1 MFETL
6 CIFFNAAL
14 NKAIKTVPLILAILL
29 LRLVMKRLPKKAHVW
44 LWGVA
49 ALGLLLPTV
58 HFASRFSLVPR
69 AEPVPHSIVYEY
81 EPQVDLGVAPV
92 DSSVNSVLMYFNT
105 DGADSITPLMSAEYI
120 ASIIW
125 ACGILLIALYAAV
138 STVRLRLRLR
148 TAKQDAAEKRV
159 YMSNACPTPFILG
172 VFAPRI
178 YLPENLPDADRNAVL
193 LHERAHIRRRDHIW
207 KLLGFAIAAVYW
219 FDPLVWL
226 GYHLFSKDVEFACD
240 ERVIGNLDPAG
251 KKAYAEALLH
261 CSLLKLPRAAC
272 PLAFGETSVKARIAS
287 VAKFKA
293 PAIWKLLLAAVSLP
307 VTGICFLTDPHY
319 MPKQEVFERV
329 ILENSNLDD
338 HSTTVCAYQ
347 ILDSHYEPF
356 YDLRRVGYYYA
367 AVMVREY
374 QARDGVQTV
383 VREEFLPVCLAFKQD
398 RELWYNDLT
407 LYPEVTTETVN
418 QRFREYFPDTD
429 PKGGEWKNCYG
440 SLAQACDTKIAK
452 HYMPPQEAFSR
463 EILENSSVTN
473 SNTKV
478 CAYQILDQYYDWI
491 LDRRE
496 AGIYYVAIL
505 LREYKKQDG
514 TLALVHET
522 FAPVQMQFKEDWLNG
537 YDDLN
542 LVKTA
547 PRYEGRRDEIM
558 QRFHA
563 DFPDA
568 DPEGGDWKSCYNALA
583 QACDAKI
590 ASRESATPADW
601 GVSLSATN
609 VTPTGLT
616 VVFTQSG
623 GSDAAELTTGSY
635 YVIQKRSGQSWEDV
649 ETLIPKSELAWT
661 AEAII
666 IFKNESRP
674 LETNWEW
681 LYGALPAGEYRI
693 GKEVN
698 KSYGTGDYQIR
709 MIYAPFTIG

>member
-6 CIFFNAAL
+6 CILFNAAL

-49 ALGLLLPTV
+49 ALGLLLPTL
-58 HFASRFSLVPR
+58 HLPSNFSLVPR

-81 EPQVDLGVAPV
+81 EPQVDLGVAPL
-92 DSSVNSVLMYFNT
+92 DSSVNSVLANFNT

-193 LHERAHIRRRDHIW
+193 LHERAHIRCGDHIW

-240 ERVIGNLDPAG
+240 ERVIGKMDPAG

-261 CSLLKLPRAAC
+261 CSLLTLPRAAC

-287 VAKFKA
+287 VAKFKT
-293 PAIWKLLLAAVSLP
+293 PAVWKLLLAAVSLP

-319 MPKQEVFERV
+319 MPPQEVFERV

-338 HSTTVCAYQ
+338 HSTRVCAYQ
-347 ILDSHYEPF
+347 ILNSHFEPF

-374 QARDGVQTV
+374 NAQDGVQTV
-383 VREEFLPVCLAFKQD
+383 VREEFLPVCLAFKKD

-429 PKGGEWKNCYG
+429 PKDGEWKNCYDA
-440 SLAQACDTKIAK
+440 LAQACNTKIAK
-452 HYMPPQEAFSR
+452 HYMPPQEVFER
-463 EILENSSVTN
+463 EILEHSRVTG
-473 SNTKV
+473 SNINV
-478 CAYQILDQYYDWI
+478 CAYQILDKYYNPK
-491 LDRRE
+491 LASRKV
-496 AGIYYVAIL
+496 GSYYVAIL

-514 TLALVHET
+514 ILTLAQET
-522 FAPVQMQFKEDWLNG
+522 FAPVQMIFKEDWLNG

-542 LVKTA
+542 LVTTA

-583 QACDAKI
+583 ESCDAKI

-635 YVIQKRSGQSWEDV
+635 YVIQKRSGQGWEDV
-649 ETLIPKSELAWT
+649 ETLVPKSELAWT

-674 LETNWEW
+674 LEINWEW

-693 GKEVN
+693 GKEVG
-698 KSYGTGDYQIR
+698 KSYGPGDYQIR
-709 MIYAPFTIG
+709 MAYAPFTIE

>member
-6 CIFFNAAL
+6 CLFFNAAL

-44 LWGVA
+44 LWGIA
-49 ALGLLLPTV
+49 ALGLLLPTL
-58 HFASRFSLVPR
+58 HLPSKLSLVPR

-92 DSSVNSVLMYFNT
+92 DSSVNSVLTHFNT

-120 ASIIW
+120 ASMIW

-148 TAKQDAAEKRV
+148 TAKQDAEEKRV
-159 YMSNACPTPFILG
+159 YLSNACPTPFILG

-178 YLPENLPDADRNAVL
+178 YLPENLPEADRNAVL
-193 LHERAHIRRRDHIW
+193 LHERAHIRRGDHIW

-240 ERVIGNLDPAG
+240 ERVIGKMDPAG

-319 MPKQEVFERV
+319 MPPQEVFERV
-329 ILENSNLDD
+329 ILENSHFDD
-338 HSTTVCAYQ
+338 QSTTVCAYQ

-356 YDLRRVGYYYA
+356 YDFRNLGYYYA

-374 QARDGVQTV
+374 HAQDGVQTV

-407 LYPEVTTETVN
+407 LYPEVTGERVN
-418 QRFREYFPDTD
+418 HLFSDYFPDTD
-429 PKGGEWKNCYG
+429 PKDGEWKNCYDA
-440 SLAQACDTKIAK
+440 LAQACDTKIAK

-463 EILENSSVTN
+463 EILENSSATT

-478 CAYQILDQYYDWI
+478 CAYQILDQYYDRM
-491 LDRRE
+491 LDQRK

-514 TLALVHET
+514 TLALVQET
-522 FAPVQMQFKEDWLNG
+522 FAPVLMQFKEDWLTG

-547 PRYEGRRDEIM
+547 PRYEDRRDEIM
-558 QRFHA
+558 QQFHA
-563 DFPDA
+563 YFPEA
-568 DPEGGDWKSCYNALA
+568 NPEGGDWIGCYHALA
-583 QACDAKI
+583 EACNAQMPTGNSDAQ
-590 ASRESATPADW
+590 SDW
-601 GVSLSATN
+601 GVSLSATD

-616 VVFTQSG
+616 AVFTQSG

-635 YVIQKRSGQSWEDV
+635 YVIQKRSGQGWEDV
-649 ETLIPKSELAWT
+649 ETLVPKSELAWT

-693 GKEVN
+693 GKEVG
-698 KSYGTGDYQIR
+698 KSNGPGDYQIR
-709 MIYAPFTIG
+709 MIYAPFTIE

>member
-6 CIFFNAAL
+6 CILFNAAL
-14 NKAIKTVPLILAILL
+14 NKSIKTIPLFLAILL

-49 ALGLLLPTV
+49 ALALLLPV
-58 HFASRFSLVPR
+58 MRFYSALSLVPR

-92 DSSVNSVLMYFNT
+92 DSSVNSVLTHFNT
-105 DGADSITPLMSAEYI
+105 DGADSMTPLMSAEYI

-148 TAKQDAAEKRV
+148 TAKQDAEQKRV
-159 YMSNACPTPFILG
+159 YLSNACPTPFILG

-178 YLPENLPDADRNAVL
+178 YLPENLSDADRNAVL
-193 LHERAHIRRRDHIW
+193 LHERAHIRRGDHIW

-287 VAKFKA
+287 VAKFKS
-293 PAIWKLLLAAVSLP
+293 PAVWKLLLAAVSLP

-329 ILENSNLDD
+329 ILENSHLDD

-347 ILDSHYEPF
+347 ILDTHYEPF

-398 RELWYNDLT
+398 RELWYDDLT

-429 PKGGEWKNCYG
+429 PKDGEWKNCYDA
-440 SLAQACDTKIAK
+440 LAQACDTKIAK

-463 EILENSSVTN
+463 GILKNSSVTT

-478 CAYQILDQYYDWI
+478 CAYQILDQYYDRM
-491 LDRRE
+491 LDQRK

-514 TLALVHET
+514 TLALVQET
-522 FAPVQMQFKEDWLNG
+522 FAPVQMQFKEDWLSG

-547 PRYEGRRDEIM
+547 PRYEGRRDEII

-563 DFPDA
+563 YFPEA
-568 DPEGGDWKSCYNALA
+568 NPEGGDWIGCYDALA
-583 QACDAKI
+583 EACNAQMPAGNPDAQ
-590 ASRESATPADW
+590 SDW
-601 GVSLSATN
+601 GVSLSAAN

-616 VVFTQSG
+616 AVFTQSG
-623 GSDAAELTTGSY
+623 GSDSGELTTGSY
-635 YVIQKRSGQSWEDV
+635 YVIQKRSGQDWEDL
-649 ETLIPKSELAWT
+649 ETLVPQNELAWT
-661 AEAII
+661 ALAYGIRR
-666 IFKNESRP
+666 NGSVT
-674 LETNWEW
+674 LETKWEW
-681 LYGALPAGEYRI
+681 LYGELPAGEYRI
-693 GKEVN
+693 GKEVV
-698 KSYGTGDYQIR
+698 KSCGTGDYQKR
-709 MIYAPFTIG
+709 MVYAPFTIG

>member
-58 HFASRFSLVPR
+58 HLPSKFSLVPR

-81 EPQVDLGVAPV
+81 EPQVDLGVSPV
-92 DSSVNSVLMYFNT
+92 DSSVNSVLTHFNT

-120 ASIIW
+120 ASMIW

-148 TAKQDAAEKRV
+148 TAKQDATEKRV

-193 LHERAHIRRRDHIW
+193 LHERAHIRRGDHIW

-240 ERVIGNLDPAG
+240 ERVISKMDPAG

-293 PAIWKLLLAAVSLP
+293 PAVWKLLLAAVSLP
-307 VTGICFLTDPHY
+307 VTGICFLTDPIPPHY
-319 MPKQEVFERV
+319 MPPQEVFERE
-329 ILENSNLDD
+329 ILEHSRVTGSNIN
-338 HSTTVCAYQ
+338 VCAYQ
-347 ILDSHYEPF
+347 ILDKYYNPKLAS
-356 YDLRRVGYYYA
+356 RKVG
-367 AVMVREY
+367 
-374 QARDGVQTV
+374 
-383 VREEFLPVCLAFKQD
+383 
-398 RELWYNDLT
+398 
-407 LYPEVTTETVN
+407 
-418 QRFREYFPDTD
+418 
-429 PKGGEWKNCYG
+429 
-440 SLAQACDTKIAK
+440 S
-452 HYMPPQEAFSR
+452 
-463 EILENSSVTN
+463 
-473 SNTKV
+473 
-478 CAYQILDQYYDWI
+478 
-491 LDRRE
+491 
-496 AGIYYVAIL
+496 YYVAIL

-514 TLALVHET
+514 ILTLVQET
-522 FAPVQMQFKEDWLNG
+522 FAPVQMQFKDDWLTG

-547 PRYEGRRDEIM
+547 PRYESRRDEIM

-568 DPEGGDWKSCYNALA
+568 DPEGGDWKSCYHALA

-590 ASRESATPADW
+590 ASRESATPANW

-635 YVIQKRSGQSWEDV
+635 YVIQKRSGQGWEDV

-693 GKEVN
+693 GKEVG
-698 KSYGTGDYQIR
+698 KSYGPGDYQIR
-709 MIYAPFTIG
+709 MIYAPFTIE